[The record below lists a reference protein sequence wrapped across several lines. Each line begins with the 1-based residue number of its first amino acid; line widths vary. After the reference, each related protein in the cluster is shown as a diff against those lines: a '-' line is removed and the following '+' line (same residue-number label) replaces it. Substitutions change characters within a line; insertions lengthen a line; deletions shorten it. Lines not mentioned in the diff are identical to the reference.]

1 MRVWR
6 LSRFR
11 DPAATFSGEGAR
23 RFAGRWHQAGVPV
36 VYTSSSLALAALEA
50 LAHAEIAHLKTV
62 RFAFAVDVPEGLIE
76 APELA
81 TLPADWNHPGR
92 SDHARAF
99 GCDWA
104 LSRRSLGLAVPSVVV
119 PQERN
124 LLLNPE
130 HPDFARLALGGPIPF
145 SFDRRLAKRPAGKR
159 RRRLS

>member
-11 DPAATFSGEGAR
+11 DPAATFGGEGAR
-23 RFAGRWHQAGVPV
+23 RFAGRWHPAGVPV

-62 RFAFAVDVPEGLIE
+62 RYAFAVDVPEGLIE
-76 APELA
+76 EPALPA
-81 TLPADWNHPGR
+81 LPADWNHPGK

-99 GCDWA
+99 GRDWA
-104 LSRRSLGLAVPSVVV
+104 LSRRSLALAVPSVVV

-124 LLLNPE
+124 LLLNPA
-130 HPDFARLALGGPIPF
+130 HPAFVRLALGGPIPF
-145 SFDRRLAKRPAGKR
+145 SFDGRLVKRPHPGR
-159 RRRLS
+159 RRPS